1 MTAAAGPRHI
11 HEMVAPLEDRQ
22 RIDRLTPLDDA
33 LAHIARLVAPA
44 RPYEVRTAVAW
55 GATLAEDI
63 VAGER
68 PATALAL
75 IDGFAV
81 RADATIDA
89 SAYAPAPLADARP
102 VDAGEPMPQGSDA
115 VVPPEAVA
123 FTNGV
128 AEVLAPVAPGDG
140 VLHPGIDAG
149 PREVVQR
156 AGARLRAS
164 DVAAM
169 QALGIGSVMVR
180 RPKLL
185 FRCARAHR
193 EPIADATIAW
203 LGRAVTADGGE
214 PWSMGSDTPMKKLLS
229 ERDADGLIVV
239 GGTGSGRDD
248 HEVGNLAQVGTVEV
262 HGIALSPG
270 ETTAFGTANGR
281 PVLLLPGRLDAALA
295 AWLTLGRGLLA
306 RLSGGRD
313 AEPGTQATLARKVA
327 STVGLTEL
335 VLVRLTAEG
344 AVPLAA
350 KYLPLTAFAHADGWI
365 LVPAASEGYPA
376 GATVMV
382 RALP

>member
-1 MTAAAGPRHI
+1 
-11 HEMVAPLEDRQ
+11 MVAPPEDRQ
-22 RIDRLTPLDDA
+22 RIDRLTPLDDV
-33 LAHIARLVAPA
+33 LARIASLVVPV
-44 RPYEVRTAVAW
+44 RPREVRTAAAW
-55 GATLAEDI
+55 GATLVEDI

-89 SAYAPAPLADARP
+89 SAYAPALLADARP
-102 VDAGEPMPQGSDA
+102 VDAGDPMPAGSDA
-115 VVPPEAVA
+115 VAPVEAVA
-123 FTNGV
+123 FTSGI
-128 AEVLAPVAPGDG
+128 AEITAPVAPGDG

-164 DVAAM
+164 DVAAI
-169 QALGIGSVMVR
+169 QALGVGSIMAR
-180 RPKLL
+180 RPRLL

-193 EPIADATIAW
+193 DPIADAAMAW
-203 LGRAVTADGGE
+203 LGRAVTVDGGE
-214 PWSMGSDTPMKKLLS
+214 PLSIGAEAPLHTLLS
-229 ERDADGLIVV
+229 EADPDGFVIV

-248 HEVGNLAQVGTVEV
+248 DAVKTLAQAGAVEF

-270 ETTAFGTANGR
+270 ETTAFGIADGR
-281 PVLLLPGRLDAALA
+281 PVLLLPGRLDAAIA
-295 AWLTLGRGLLA
+295 AWLTLGRRLLA
-306 RLSGGRD
+306 RLRGGSD
-313 AEPGTQATLARKVA
+313 EEPGSPAILARKVA
-327 STVGLTEL
+327 SSVGLTEL
-335 VLVRLTAEG
+335 VLVRRTHDG

-365 LVPAASEGYPA
+365 LVPAASEGFPA
-376 GATVMV
+376 GAMVTV

>member
-22 RIDRLTPLDDA
+22 RIDRLTPLDDV
-33 LAHIARLVAPA
+33 LARIARLVEPV
-44 RPYEVRTAVAW
+44 RPCEVRTAAAW
-55 GATLAEDI
+55 GATLAEDL

-68 PATALAL
+68 PAMALAL

-89 SAYAPAPLADARP
+89 SGYAPALLADAEP
-102 VDAGEPMPQGSDA
+102 IDAGEPMPPGSDA
-115 VVPPEAVA
+115 VAPLETVA
-123 FTNGV
+123 LRDGV
-128 AEVLAPVAPGDG
+128 AEIMAPVAPGDG

-164 DVAAM
+164 DAAAI
-169 QALGIGSVMVR
+169 QALGIGSVVVR
-180 RPKLL
+180 RPLLL
-185 FRCARAHR
+185 FRCARAHHD
-193 EPIADATIAW
+193 PIADAIMAW

-214 PWSMGSDTPMKKLLS
+214 PLSVGAGAPMQALLS
-229 ERDADGLIVV
+229 EKDADGFVVV

-248 HEVGNLAQVGTVEV
+248 DAVKALSRIGSVEI
-262 HGIALSPG
+262 HGIAISPG

-281 PVLLLPGRLDAALA
+281 PVLLLPGRLDAAIA
-295 AWLTLGRGLLA
+295 AWLTVGRGLLA
-306 RLSGGRD
+306 QLRSGSD
-313 AEPGTQATLARKVA
+313 EEPGSPATLARKVA
-327 STVGLTEL
+327 SAVGLSEL

-350 KYLPLTAFAHADGWI
+350 KYLPLTAFAHAHGWI
-365 LVPAASEGYPA
+365 SCRQR
-376 GATVMV
+376 V
-382 RALP
+382 RATPPAPR

>member
-1 MTAAAGPRHI
+1 
-11 HEMVAPLEDRQ
+11 MVAPLEDRQ

-33 LAHIARLVAPA
+33 LAHIARLVAPV

-68 PATALAL
+68 PAAALAL

-89 SAYAPAPLADARP
+89 SAYAPAPLANARP
-102 VDAGEPMPQGSDA
+102 IDAGEPMPAGDDA
-115 VVPPEAVA
+115 VAPLEAVA
-123 FTNGV
+123 FRNGV
-128 AEVLAPVAPGDG
+128 AEVMAPVAPGDG
-140 VLHPGIDAG
+140 VLHPGTDAG

-164 DVAAM
+164 DVAAI
-169 QALGIGSVMVR
+169 QALGILSVMVR
-180 RPKLL
+180 RPRLL

-193 EPIADATIAW
+193 DPIADAVMAW

-214 PWSMGSDTPMKKLLS
+214 PLSIGAGAPMQALLS
-229 ERDADGLIVV
+229 ENEVDGFVIV
-239 GGTGSGRDD
+239 GGTGSGSDD
-248 HEVGNLAQVGTVEV
+248 RAVKVLSRIGRVEV

-270 ETTAFGTANGR
+270 ETTAFGTVNGR

-306 RLSGGRD
+306 RLCGGRD
-313 AEPGTQATLARKVA
+313 EERGSPATLTRKIA

-335 VLVRLTAEG
+335 VLVQRTQDG

>member
-1 MTAAAGPRHI
+1 
-11 HEMVAPLEDRQ
+11 MVAPLEDRQ
-22 RIDRLTPLDDA
+22 RIDRLTRLDDV
-33 LAHIARLVAPA
+33 LSRMARLIVPVM
-44 RPYEVRTAVAW
+44 PCDLRTAAAW

-81 RADATIDA
+81 RADATLDA
-89 SAYAPAPLADARP
+89 SAYAPAVLADARP
-102 VDAGEPMPQGSDA
+102 IDAGEAMPPGSDA
-115 VVPPEAVA
+115 VAPLEALA

-128 AEVLAPVAPGDG
+128 AEVMAPVAPGDG
-140 VLHPGIDAG
+140 VLHPGTDAG

-164 DVAAM
+164 DIAAI
-169 QALGIGSVMVR
+169 QALGIGGVSVR
-180 RPKLL
+180 RPRLL
-185 FRCARAHR
+185 FRCLRARR
-193 EPIADATIAW
+193 DPIADAIIAW

-214 PWSMGSDTPMKKLLS
+214 PWSIGGADAPMETLLS
-229 ERDADGLIVV
+229 DRDADGFIVV
-239 GGTGSGRDD
+239 GGTGSGQDD
-248 HEVGNLAQVGTVEV
+248 DAVRTLAQVGTVEV
-262 HGIALSPG
+262 HGIAISPG
-270 ETTAFGTANGR
+270 ETTAFGIATGR
-281 PVLLLPGRLDAALA
+281 PVLLLPGRLDAAIA
-295 AWLTLGRGLLA
+295 AWLTVGRGLLA
-306 RLSGGRD
+306 RLRGGRD
-313 AEPGTQATLARKVA
+313 EEPGTSATLARKVA

-365 LVPAASEGYPA
+365 LVPAPSEGYPA
-376 GATVMV
+376 GATVSV